1 VITQVLSCNT
11 RRSEKSSRQRS
22 RAESVRTYEEMEELR
37 RWVHWDAGTREKRR
51 RKEVLWID
59 MGGCKPGP

>member
-1 VITQVLSCNT
+1 MKRV
-11 RRSEKSSRQRS
+11 
-22 RAESVRTYEEMEELR
+22 EELR

>member
-1 VITQVLSCNT
+1 MKRV
-11 RRSEKSSRQRS
+11 
-22 RAESVRTYEEMEELR
+22 EELR

-59 MGGCKPGP
+59 MRGCKPGP